1 MNNDIYLLRLAFGS
15 TFYSKPSFLV
25 TAPGRVNL
33 IGEHTDYNDGFVLP
47 MAIEQKIYVMAR
59 PMYGDLVKLKS
70 IGFDG
75 IKEFQVNAKIEKGEK
90 VEGESSW
97 ADYVK
102 GVALK
107 IKESGRDI
115 NGFWTIFRSD
125 IPIGAGLSSS
135 AALEVSSA
143 AIISALFGLDLT
155 PVELVTIAHSAENEF
170 VGVKCGIMDQMTC
183 VHAKEGNAL
192 FVDCRD
198 SSFEYVPMNLK
209 DVSFVV
215 VDTKV
220 KRELK
225 SSVYNERRDECNKAV
240 EAISKVAKV
249 RSDVKALRDANLD
262 DLKKIEGNIDEN
274 IFKRARHVITE
285 NDRVIKGK
293 DFLKNG
299 DFEEFGKLMYLSHES
314 LKTDYE
320 VSSPELNLAVDTA
333 KGVKGVLGARMTG
346 AGFGGSTIVLI
357 KKGNEDNLTEANTG
371 AFAAKELTEPDIFT
385 VSPSGGVTVEE
396 MELNE

>member
-1 MNNDIYLLRLAFGS
+1 MNNDIYLLRIAFGS
-15 TFYSKPSFLV
+15 TFSTKPSFLV

-47 MAIEQKIYVMAR
+47 MAIEQKMYVMAR
-59 PMYGDLVKLKS
+59 PMYGDLVRLKS
-70 IGFDG
+70 IGFGDD
-75 IKEFQVNAKIEKGEK
+75 IEEFQVNAKIEKGEK
-90 VEGESSW
+90 VEGKSAW
-97 ADYVK
+97 ANYVK

-107 IKESGRDI
+107 IKESGHDI

-143 AIISALFGLDLT
+143 AMISAQFGLNLK
-155 PVELVTIAHSAENEF
+155 PEELVNIAHSAENEF
-170 VGVKCGIMDQMTC
+170 VGVKCGIMDQMTA

-192 FVDCRD
+192 FIDCRD
-198 SSFEYVPMNLK
+198 ASFEYIPMNLK

-220 KRELK
+220 KRELG
-225 SSVYNERRDECNKAV
+225 SSVYNERREECQKAV
-240 EAISKVAKV
+240 EAISKV
-249 RSDVKALRDANLD
+249 RSDVKTLRDANLD
-262 DLKKIEGNIDEN
+262 DLKKIDGNIEEN
-274 IFKRARHVITE
+274 ILKRAHHVITE

-293 DFLKNG
+293 DFLKSG

-314 LKTDYE
+314 LKNDYE
-320 VSSPELNLAVDTA
+320 VSAPELNLAVDTA
-333 KGVKGVLGARMTG
+333 KEIKGVLGARMTG
-346 AGFGGSTIVLI
+346 AGFGGSAIVLV
-357 KKGNEDNLTEANTG
+357 KKGNEDILTEAITG
-371 AFAAKELTEPDIFT
+371 AFAKKELAEPDIFA